1 MYGSPG
7 GPDSDFVFI
16 FNFSV
21 FIFYVSVFVFYF
33 PGFVLNVLVF
43 TSSFSFSVFVLVFIL
58 SFSVFVFNVLIF
70 TPQYLGFYN
79 VLFLADVLRVLMYE
93 FTYDQPTS
101 RKGVEKQAHA
111 VVCTAAAK
119 LQNVVIH

>member
-1 MYGSPG
+1 M
-7 GPDSDFVFI
+7 
-16 FNFSV
+16 NFSV
-21 FIFYVSVFVFYF
+21 FIFYVSVFVFYLS
-33 PGFVLNVLVF
+33 GFVLNVLVF
-43 TSSFSFSVFVLVFIL
+43 TSSFSFSVLVLVFIL

-101 RKGVEKQAHA
+101 RKGVEKQAHE